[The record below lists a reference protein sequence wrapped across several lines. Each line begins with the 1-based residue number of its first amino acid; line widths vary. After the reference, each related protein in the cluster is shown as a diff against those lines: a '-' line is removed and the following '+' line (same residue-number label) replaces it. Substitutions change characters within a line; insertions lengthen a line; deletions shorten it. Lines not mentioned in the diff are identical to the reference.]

1 MNELIAKIEQW
12 AEDRNIIKGSKP
24 IDQAMKLFSE
34 FGELADN
41 VGKGRDCRD
50 DIGDVFVVLTIIGK
64 QLEHD
69 MIIPMADVVELFDK
83 ENNHHY
89 GAVYNMACTPKEKVA
104 YLCSD
109 IAIMVNHF
117 YDCRVDA
124 YSTDDLIEFC
134 LATIFALCDDL
145 DYTLQECAQIAY
157 NDIKDR
163 KGVMYNG
170 VFIKESDPAYQ
181 DALDN
186 IEANKRMASQKR
198 ISVNIEDL

>member
-41 VGKGRDCRD
+41 VGKGRDIKD
-50 DIGDVFVVLTIIGK
+50 DCGDIFVVLTIMAK
-64 QLEHD
+64 QYGYPVSIHNSWDSRITYDLSVKSEKE
-69 MIIPMADVVELFDK
+69 MIVLLGAFISNVSLSKVLAIKHLASALTVLQFIAM
-83 ENNHHY
+83 ENN
-89 GAVYNMACTPKEKVA
+89 T
-104 YLCSD
+104 
-109 IAIMVNHF
+109 
-117 YDCRVDA
+117 
-124 YSTDDLIEFC
+124 
-134 LATIFALCDDL
+134 
-145 DYTLQECAQIAY
+145 TLEECVKIAY

-163 KGVMYNG
+163 KGILWNG

-186 IEANKRMASQKR
+186 IEADKRMASQKR